1 MSRSPSARTLSLAC
15 AAGGA
20 VLLLLS
26 LVRCA
31 GLSHAPSRGFAAC
44 ALALLFCLAAGLLYG
59 ASRSLDLALRALP
72 FLGLALLLRAAC
84 LDHVTDD
91 YVTFLSDWA
100 AFFRENGG
108 WAAVALP
115 KGNYNAPY
123 LYFLAAISYL
133 PVYDL
138 YAIKLFS
145 VLFDVLL
152 AWGGYRLIAALPG
165 REGGAAARAAAGF
178 CLLLLLPTVVLNG
191 SYWAQCD
198 ALYGALVLHALA
210 CALGKRPA
218 GSVVLLAVAFSFKLQ
233 TIFLLPLWGAFWL
246 CRRVAFRHLWLFPL
260 TYLATAVP
268 ALLLGKP
275 LGDILGVYVQQAGQY
290 TNKLAF
296 NAPTIYA
303 LLPGSVEFPP
313 ETMDLLAKLG
323 ILAAFLLC
331 LLVLFLLVLHRE
343 ALTGSVW
350 MAAALVLAVGVPYL
364 LPYMHERYFFLA
376 DVIAAV
382 WACTQLRRFP
392 LAALVEVGS
401 LASYAVYLRL
411 KYNWICY
418 AFGQYWVMAGESLVM
433 LCALCAAVW
442 TFFRLLSRPE

>member
-26 LVRCA
+26 LIRCA

-44 ALALLFCLAAGLLYG
+44 ALVLLFCLAAGLLYG
-59 ASRSLDLALRALP
+59 ASRSLDLVLRALP

-152 AWGGYRLIAALPG
+152 AWGGARLITALPV

-191 SYWAQCD
+191 SYWGQCD
-198 ALYGALVLHALA
+198 AIYGALCLHGLA
-210 CALGKRPA
+210 SGLSGRPRS
-218 GSVVLLAVAFSFKLQ
+218 SVVLAALAFSCKLQ
-233 TIFLLPLWGAFWL
+233 TVFLLPVWAVLWMSQ
-246 CRRVAFRHLWLFPL
+246 RVRFRDLLLFPA
-260 TYLATAVP
+260 TYVLSILP
-268 ALLLGKP
+268 ALALGKP
-275 LGDILGVYVQQAGQY
+275 LGDVLGVYFGQAAEY
-290 TNKLAF
+290 SAYLTL
-296 NAPTIYA
+296 NAPSLYA
-303 LLPGSVEFPP
+303 LIPYGMEVDTALWSKV
-313 ETMDLLAKLG
+313 G
-323 ILAAFLLC
+323 ILAAFLLVLGVLGW
-331 LLVLFLLVLHRE
+331 LLPRRRRLGNE
-343 ALTGSVW
+343 AV
-350 MAAALVLAVGVPYL
+350 MAAAVVFAVGVPLL
-364 LPYMHERYFFLA
+364 LPHMHERYFFLA
-376 DVIAAV
+376 DTLTLC
-382 WACTQLRRFP
+382 WACTRRRYLPLAVLTQIASLGGYHAYLVLRYAFP
-392 LAALVEVGS
+392 MGLGALMLLAVLIASLAAL
-401 LASYAVYLRL
+401 A
-411 KYNWICY
+411 
-418 AFGQYWVMAGESLVM
+418 
-433 LCALCAAVW
+433 W
-442 TFFRLLSRPE
+442 TAEENG

>member
-44 ALALLFCLAAGLLYG
+44 ALVLLFCLAAGLLYG
-59 ASRSLDLALRALP
+59 ASRSLDLVLRALP
-72 FLGLALLLRAAC
+72 FLGLALLLRAVC

-152 AWGGYRLIAALPG
+152 AWGGCRLIAAVPG

-191 SYWAQCD
+191 SYWGQCD
-198 ALYGALVLHALA
+198 AIYGALCLHGLA
-210 CALGKRPA
+210 SGLSGKPRS
-218 GSVVLLAVAFSFKLQ
+218 SVVLAALAFSCKLQ
-233 TIFLLPLWGAFWL
+233 TVFLLPVWAVLWMS
-246 CRRVAFRHLWLFPL
+246 RRTRFRHLLWFPAACVL
-260 TYLATAVP
+260 SVLP
-268 ALLLGKP
+268 ALALGKP
-275 LGDILGVYVQQAGQY
+275 LGDVLGVYFGQAAEY
-290 TNKLAF
+290 SAYLTL
-296 NAPTIYA
+296 NAPSLYA
-303 LLPGSVEFPP
+303 LIPYGAQV
-313 ETMDLLAKLG
+313 DVALAARVG
-323 ILAAFLLC
+323 ILAAF
-331 LLVLFLLVLHRE
+331 
-343 ALTGSVW
+343 
-350 MAAALVLAVGVPYL
+350 ALVLGVLGWLLLHRKELSRRAVFLAGVVFAIGVPLL
-364 LPYMHERYFFLA
+364 LPHMHDRYFFLA
-376 DVIAAV
+376 DVLTLT
-382 WACTQLRRFP
+382 WACSHRRGVLPAVLTQIASLGAYHAYLLLRYAFPMGLGAILLLLALLWTLWALVREVRFP
-392 LAALVEVGS
+392 QPGT
-401 LASYAVYLRL
+401 
-411 KYNWICY
+411 C
-418 AFGQYWVMAGESLVM
+418 
-433 LCALCAAVW
+433 
-442 TFFRLLSRPE
+442 